1 LYTYFKIKNIS
12 RKTQLIDEF
21 GQLVNVPHRFKD
33 ARSDLYNNSELE
45 GKHDKLTR
53 DIRFKNLVERYTR
66 KIIEGF
72 YHEKGEKAGTPY
84 YEPALVAEMERMYQA
99 QEAALRRERE
109 IQSEQIETEEVESEL
124 DNNEETSVNSDHNN
138 NETETEDGQES
149 LSSSSEPDME
159 QNQQNQPAPESPA
172 TQQTE
177 NAIPGNS
184 TFECDCNA
192 QSTACSY
199 HACSE
204 CLKQVERVIQ
214 LSQSQRSMP
223 AEITIHIHFHET
235 PAAASYTKYI
245 VFWFIVIVFIVYGYN
260 VLFGAYEATIHYML
274 LPSHSVDS
282 MNTSASS
289 SLQCSYANLIGM

>member
-1 LYTYFKIKNIS
+1 MSESSHSTNGATTDYEFLQGFKLKLYTFYKDNEITNKDSVRIRF
-12 RKTQLIDEF
+12 RTQRNAVVQF
-21 GQLVNVPHRFKD
+21 GAQHPE
-33 ARSDLYNNSELE
+33 LYNSPYFNDTTIPRERRFRHRVNDYMREMLE
-45 GKHDKLTR
+45 GFNTDR
-53 DIRFKNLVERYTR
+53 NQ
-66 KIIEGF
+66 
-72 YHEKGEKAGTPY
+72 Y
-84 YEPALVAEMERMYQA
+84 YKQELVAEMERMYQA
-99 QEAALRRERE
+99 QAALRRERE
-109 IQSEQIETEEVESEL
+109 IQHEPMETEEVESEL
-124 DNNEETSVNSDHNN
+124 DDNEETSVNSDHNN

-177 NAIPGNS
+177 NAIPGS
-184 TFECDCNA
+184 ETFECDCNA

-223 AEITIHIHFHET
+223 AEITIHIHFHEA

-260 VLFGAYEATIHYML
+260 VFFGAYEAT
-274 LPSHSVDS
+274 
-282 MNTSASS
+282 
-289 SLQCSYANLIGM
+289 NLIGM